1 MSYCVNCGV
10 ELDATLKDCPLCNTP
25 VINPKELVSV
35 QKRTPFPVEKVPV
48 EMIKRKDMGL
58 LVTIVLAAI
67 ALTCM
72 GLNVLVFNKSYWSV
86 TVIGACLL
94 LWVILLPEI
103 IYHKLNIYLAVL
115 FDGLAV
121 IVYLYLLTWLTSS
134 NDWFYG
140 VAVEIVA
147 FMIIVLEIYI
157 LCLKVLPKS
166 ILTYALYTVTTIG
179 ILCVGLE
186 LLISKLVRAQI
197 SIGWS
202 AIIATICIIIDVAL
216 ICVLSMR
223 RVRNAVRRRLHF

>member
-25 VINPKELVSV
+25 VINPSQLKEA
-35 QKRTPFPVEKVPV
+35 QKRRPFPEEKVPV

-58 LVTIVLAAI
+58 LVSIVLIAI
-67 ALTCM
+67 AVTCG
-72 GLNVLVFNKSYWSV
+72 GLNLLVFKENYWSLAI
-86 TVIGACLL
+86 IGACLL

-103 IYHKLNIYLAVL
+103 VYHKLNVYLAVFL
-115 FDGLAV
+115 DGVAV
-121 IVYLYLLTWLTSS
+121 VVYLYLLTWLTES

-140 VAVEIVA
+140 VAVEIVL
-147 FMIIVLEIYI
+147 FITVLLEIYI

-166 ILTYALYTVTTIG
+166 ILTYALYSVTALG

-186 LLISKLVRAQI
+186 LLIDKLVRAEI
-197 SIGWS
+197 SMDWS
-202 AIIATICIIIDVAL
+202 AIIATICIVIDVAL

-223 RVRNAVRRRLHF
+223 RLRNAVRRRLHF

>member
-25 VINPKELVSV
+25 VINPSQLKEA
-35 QKRTPFPVEKVPV
+35 QKRRPFPEEKVPV

-58 LVTIVLAAI
+58 LVSIVLIAI
-67 ALTCM
+67 AVTCG
-72 GLNVLVFNKSYWSV
+72 GLNLLVFKENYWSLAI
-86 TVIGACLL
+86 IGACLL

-103 IYHKLNIYLAVL
+103 VYHKLNVYLAV
-115 FDGLAV
+115 FMDGVAV
-121 IVYLYLLTWLTSS
+121 VVYLYLLTWLTES

-140 VAVEIVA
+140 VAVEIVL
-147 FMIIVLEIYI
+147 FITVLLEIYI

-166 ILTYALYTVTTIG
+166 ILTYALYSVTALG

-186 LLISKLVRAQI
+186 LLIDKLVRAEI
-197 SIGWS
+197 SMDWS
-202 AIIATICIIIDVAL
+202 AIIATICIVIDVAL

-223 RVRNAVRRRLHF
+223 RLRNAVRRRLHF